1 MWAPRLHRYPG
12 ATWEPGSC
20 EDVLRANI
28 YRKSGRTKGFTLV
41 EVMVVLVIIA
51 LIMGM
56 VATAMSR
63 SVSSAEARA
72 ATRKLV
78 ASLRYTRARA
88 IIDKGE
94 QVFQIN
100 TDARSYMAPGRK
112 MVTLPKG
119 VDITVTTARSE
130 ITSED
135 VAGIRFFPDGGSTGG
150 HIELTVNER
159 EYRVNVAWLT
169 GETSMERTEG

>member
-1 MWAPRLHRYPG
+1 
-12 ATWEPGSC
+12 
-20 EDVLRANI
+20 
-28 YRKSGRTKGFTLV
+28 
-41 EVMVVLVIIA
+41 MVVMVIIA
-51 LIMGM
+51 LVMGM
-56 VATAMSR
+56 VATSLSR

-78 ASLRYTRARA
+78 ASLRYTRVRA
-88 IIDKGE
+88 IIDKAE
-94 QVFQIN
+94 KVFEIN
-100 TDARSYMAPGRK
+100 TENRSYQAPGRK
-112 MVTLPKG
+112 QINLPEG

-150 HIELTVNER
+150 HIELIVNER

-169 GETSMERTEG
+169 GETSIARVEG